1 MKQKFTEFFQ
11 KNGFY
16 VLAAVCIIALAAVI
30 AVVSTDTNENTNQ
43 MAENAAG
50 FSDGETEVESTETNA
65 ADEAASNGAL
75 GTNTS
80 DDQAL
85 DYTEGYNAD
94 EIQDIITQ
102 IEESEAAASA
112 NASGSGTSADSAE
125 TSASENTDTEESASE
140 SSTTEAASTGTAPS
154 YDGSAK
160 MTWPVQ
166 GDILMD
172 YSMENTTY
180 FKTLDQY
187 KCNEGMMIAA
197 AVNTPVNCACDGVVE
212 SIYGDDEYG
221 TCVVVNMG
229 NDYKAVYGQVKDVAV
244 TEGQSVTAG
253 QPLAYVAEPSRYFTE
268 EGSHLYFKITQ
279 DGLPMNPH
287 NYLD

>member
-30 AVVSTDTNENTNQ
+30 AVVSADTNESSNQ

-65 ADEAASNGAL
+65 AGEAASNGAS
-75 GTNTS
+75 GTDVS

-102 IEESEAAASA
+102 LEESEAAASA
-112 NASGSGTSADSAE
+112 NASGTGTTADSDE
-125 TSASENTDTEESASE
+125 TAASDNNNTNETASENNGS
-140 SSTTEAASTGTAPS
+140 EAANAGAALS

-166 GDILMD
+166 GDILID
-172 YSMENTTY
+172 YSMEKTTY

-187 KCNEGMMIAA
+187 KCNQGMMISA
-197 AVNTPVNCACDGVVE
+197 AVNTPVACAYDGVVE
-212 SIYGDDEYG
+212 SIYGDEEYG

-229 NDYKAVYGQVKDVAV
+229 NDYKAIYGQLKDVAV
-244 TEGQSVTAG
+244 SEGQSVTTG
-253 QPLAYVAEPSRYFTE
+253 QPLAYVCAPSRYFTE
-268 EGSHLYFKITQ
+268 EGSHLYFEITQ